1 MKTFVNDD
9 VVWRRH
15 DGLYDIHDGINWR
28 DVTNS
33 AHVLILHQIV
43 VVSTRYQMTDFGS
56 LRLFRKLIIA
66 RKQSL
71 RRLCFY
77 TCLSFCSRG
86 GGCLLQC
93 MLGYTPP
100 SFRADTPPHHSA
112 CWEIRTISGRYAS
125 YWNTYL
131 FMDHFSEDQVVL
143 TIFGQII
150 RLTPVSRRV

>member
-1 MKTFVNDD
+1 MFVNDD

-15 DGLYDIHDGINWR
+15 AGLYDIHDGINWR

-56 LRLFRKLIIA
+56 LRLFRKLITA

-77 TCLSFCSRG
+77 TCLSFCSWG
-86 GGCLLQC
+86 GVSPSVHAGIH
-93 MLGYTPP
+93 TPP
-100 SFRADTPPHHSA
+100 SKQTPPHHSA

>member
-56 LRLFRKLIIA
+56 LRLFRKLITA

-77 TCLSFCSRG
+77 TCLSFCSQG
-86 GGCLLQC
+86 GGVSFSACWD
-93 MLGYTPP
+93 THPP
-100 SFRADTPPHHSA
+100 FRADTPPPQCMLGDTDNKRAVRILLEYILVYGSFFGGP
-112 CWEIRTISGRYAS
+112 SS
-125 YWNTYL
+125 SN
-131 FMDHFSEDQVVL
+131 HFWSDN
-143 TIFGQII
+143 
-150 RLTPVSRRV
+150 

>member
-28 DVTNS
+28 DVTDS

-43 VVSTRYQMTDFGS
+43 IVSTRYQMTDFGS
-56 LRLFRKLIIA
+56 LRLFRKLITA
-66 RKQSL
+66 RKRSL

-86 GGCLLQC
+86 RVSASVYAGIHTPQSRHLPPPQC
-93 MLGYTPP
+93 MLVDTGNKRAVRILLECILVLWII
-100 SFRADTPPHHSA
+100 FR
-112 CWEIRTISGRYAS
+112 RTK
-125 YWNTYL
+125 
-131 FMDHFSEDQVVL
+131 
-143 TIFGQII
+143 
-150 RLTPVSRRV
+150 